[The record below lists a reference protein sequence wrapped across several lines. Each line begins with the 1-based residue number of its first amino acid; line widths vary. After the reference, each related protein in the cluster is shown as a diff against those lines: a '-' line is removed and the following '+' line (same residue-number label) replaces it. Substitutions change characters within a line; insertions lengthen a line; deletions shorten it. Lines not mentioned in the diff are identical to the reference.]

1 MIAVALLLF
10 GFTNLTGQT
19 PASTP
24 VERPLPDI
32 AVLMHD
38 VEAHEKAA
46 ESIEKDYLYHAS
58 DTIEQLDRHGRV
70 KKTERREYDI
80 FWVDGIPVHKLTSK
94 DGKELSPK
102 EQKKQDEDI
111 EKQVAK
117 AKKKRAKAASQG
129 KPTGPNG
136 NDEVTVS
143 RILELGSF
151 TNPRRVS
158 LNGRDT
164 IALDYTGDP
173 KAKTRNR
180 MEDVIR
186 DLAGTIWVDEQDR
199 AIVKAE
205 GRFLNT
211 FKIGAGLLANIQ
223 KGTSFAFEQQKING
237 EVWLPARA
245 EGHGDARLL
254 LLFRFRGNFR
264 EVDSGYRKFKA
275 SSTILPGVHTVET
288 NPEK

>member
-1 MIAVALLLF
+1 MLLLF
-10 GFTNLTGQT
+10 GLMNVTGQAPSGT
-19 PASTP
+19 PD
-24 VERPLPDI
+24 ERPLPNI
-32 AVLMHD
+32 SVLMHD

-46 ESIEKDYLYHAS
+46 EAIEKDYFYHAA
-58 DTIEQLDRHGRV
+58 DTIEQLDRHGDI
-70 KKTERREYDI
+70 KKTETREYDI
-80 FWVDGIPVHKLTSK
+80 FWLDGVPVHKLTRK
-94 DGKELSPK
+94 DGKELSAK
-102 EQKKQDEDI
+102 EQKKQNEDI

-117 AKKKRAKAASQG
+117 AKKKRAKAAAEG
-129 KPTGPNG
+129 KPTDPDG

-151 TNPRRVS
+151 TNPRRVT
-158 LNGRDT
+158 LNGHDT
-164 IALDYTGDP
+164 IALDYTGDS

-186 DLAGTIWVDEQDR
+186 DLAGTVWVDEQDR
-199 AIVKAE
+199 AVVKAE

-237 EVWLPARA
+237 EVWLPARID
-245 EGHGDARLL
+245 GQGDARML

-264 EVDSGYRKFKA
+264 EIDSGYRKFKA
-275 SSTILPGVHTVET
+275 SSKILPGIHSVESL
-288 NPEK
+288 PER